1 MNDPIR
7 IGRVPSGISGL
18 DTIMNGGFLKGG
30 LYIIQ
35 GTPGTGKTTLANQIC
50 FSHATTGGGQALYIT
65 LLAEYHDRMLQHLS
79 NMSFFDI
86 TTIPNQIKYL
96 NGYSTLSEQGYAGLR
111 DLMRQEILTH
121 KATILILDGFATAQ
135 RQESEVQRFNEF
147 VHELQGVATATDCTM
162 FLLTSAV
169 GVRDTPEYTM
179 VDGIVE
185 LSDHLIGWSAEST
198 LQVIKLR
205 GSGYLRGLHAFRISE
220 AGLLVYPRIEALL
233 QRPSRPDIIPVETI
247 PSGLDQLDTMLGG
260 GLPLASTTKVIGPA
274 GVGKTTLGLQ
284 FLSRSSTTQPGL
296 LFGFHETPVRIN
308 AKVDEI
314 CQPLRGLI
322 DSGVVDVVWQP
333 PTDGL
338 LDLYGERLLDG
349 VRRRGVKRLFVDG
362 LNAFQSA
369 SVEPARLSQWLTALV
384 NELRVLGVTTVLTL
398 VVPDII
404 APFMRSPIDGDFLNL
419 ADNLILMRYVEV
431 RSRLH
436 RLVSIIKVRDSN
448 FDSSAHE
455 YVITDQGLRI
465 ADTGDSAEA
474 ILGQAQHQHDAAP
487 RRDEASQARHG
498 Q

>member
-7 IGRVPSGISGL
+7 VGRVPSGISGL
-18 DTIMNGGFLKGG
+18 DTILNGGFLEGG

-50 FSHATTGGGQALYIT
+50 FSHATTGGQALYIT
-65 LLAEYHDRMLQHLS
+65 LLAEYHDRMVQHLS

-86 TTIPNQIKYL
+86 TKIPGQIRYL
-96 NGYSTLSEQGYAGLR
+96 NGYGTLAEQGYSGLR
-111 DLMRQEILTH
+111 DLMRQEIVAQ

-135 RQESEVQRFNEF
+135 RREPELLKFNEF
-147 VHELQGVATATDCTM
+147 VHELQGIATATDCTM

-169 GVRDTPEYTM
+169 GVRETPEYTM

-205 GSGYLRGLHAFRISE
+205 GSSYLRGLHAFRITE
-220 AGLLVYPRIEALL
+220 DGIIVYPRIEALL
-233 QRPSRPDIIPVETI
+233 KRPSRPDTVPVETI
-247 PSGLDQLDTMLGG
+247 PSGLDRLDTMLGG
-260 GLPLASTTKVIGPA
+260 GLPLASTSKVMGPS
-274 GVGKTTLGLQ
+274 GVGKTTLGLE
-284 FLSRSSTTQPGL
+284 FLSRSSETEPGL
-296 LFGFHETPVRIN
+296 LFGLYETPVRIN

-314 CQPLRGLI
+314 CRPLRGLL
-322 DSGVVDVVWQP
+322 DSGVVEMVWQP

-369 SVEPARLSQWLTALV
+369 SVESARLNQYLTALV
-384 NELRVLGVTTVLTL
+384 NELRVLGVTTVFAL
-398 VVPDII
+398 VVPDIVGQYT
-404 APFMRSPIDGDFLNL
+404 RSPIDGDFLNL

-436 RLVSIIKVRDSN
+436 RLISIIKVRDSDFN
-448 FDSSAHE
+448 SSAHE

-474 ILGQAQHQHDAAP
+474 ILGKSQHQHHAGP
-487 RRDEASQARHG
+487 RRDEASQARRG
-498 Q
+498 E

>member
-1 MNDPIR
+1 MNDTSR
-7 IGRVPSGISGL
+7 IERVPSGISGL
-18 DTIMNGGFLKGG
+18 DTILNGGFLKGG

-50 FSHATTGGGQALYIT
+50 FSHATTGDGQALYVT

-86 TTIPNQIKYL
+86 TKIPDQIKYL
-96 NGYSTLSEQGYAGLR
+96 NGYGTLAEHGYDGLR
-111 DLMRQEILTH
+111 DLVRQEIVTH
-121 KATILILDGFATAQ
+121 KATILIIDGFATA
-135 RQESEVQRFNEF
+135 RRWESEVPKFNEF
-147 VHELQGVATATDCTM
+147 VHELQGIATATDCTM

-169 GVRDTPEYTM
+169 GLRETPEYTM

-185 LSDHLIGWSAEST
+185 LSDQLIGWSAEST

-205 GSGYLRGLHAFRISE
+205 GSGYLRGRHAFRITE

-233 QRPSRPDIIPVETI
+233 QRPSRPDTIPAEKI
-247 PSGLDQLDTMLGG
+247 PSGVDRLDTMLGG
-260 GLPLASTTKVIGPA
+260 GLPLASTTMVMGPS
-274 GVGKTTLGLQ
+274 GVGKTSIGLQ
-284 FLSRSSTTQPGL
+284 FLSRSSTTEPGL
-296 LFGFHETPVRIN
+296 LFGFYETPPRIN

-314 CQPLRGLI
+314 CRPLRGLL
-322 DSGVVDVVWQP
+322 DSGVVDVIWQP

-369 SVEPARLSQWLTALV
+369 SVEPVRLSQWLTALV
-384 NELRVLGVTTVLTL
+384 NELRVLGVTTVFTL

-404 APFMRSPIDGDFLNL
+404 APYMRSPADGDFLNL

-436 RLVSIIKVRDSN
+436 RLVSVMKVRDSD
-448 FDSSAHE
+448 FDSLTHE
-455 YVITDQGLRI
+455 YVTTVQGLRI
-465 ADTGDSAEA
+465 AETSDSAEA
-474 ILGQAQHQHDAAP
+474 ILGQSQNEAAEL
-487 RRDEASQARHG
+487 RAAASQARRG
-498 Q
+498 E

>member
-1 MNDPIR
+1 M
-7 IGRVPSGISGL
+7 PSGISGL
-18 DTIMNGGFLKGG
+18 DTILNGGFLKGG

-50 FSHATTGGGQALYIT
+50 FSHAQTSGGQALYIT

-86 TTIPNQIKYL
+86 AKIPNRIKYL
-96 NGYSTLSEQGYAGLR
+96 NGYGTLADQGYAGLR
-111 DLMRQEILTH
+111 DLMRQEIATH

-135 RQESEVQRFNEF
+135 RREAELLQFNEF

-169 GVRDTPEYTM
+169 GHREAPEYTM

-205 GSGYLRGLHAFRISE
+205 GSGYLRGLHAFRISGDGIV
-220 AGLLVYPRIEALL
+220 AYPRIEALL
-233 QRPSRPDIIPVETI
+233 QRPSRPDTIPVETI
-247 PSGLDQLDTMLGG
+247 PSGVDRLDTMLGG
-260 GLPLASTTKVIGPA
+260 GLPLASTTMIMGPS

-284 FLSRSSTTQPGL
+284 FLSRSSATKPGL
-296 LFGFHETPVRIN
+296 LFGFYETPVRIG

-314 CQPLRGLI
+314 CQPLRGLL
-322 DSGVVDVVWQP
+322 DSGIVDMVWQP

-338 LDLYGERLLDG
+338 LDLYGERLLDS

-369 SVEPARLSQWLTALV
+369 SVEPVRLSQWLTALV
-384 NELRVLGVTTVLTL
+384 NELRVLGVTAAFTL

-404 APFMRSPIDGDFLNL
+404 APYMRSPTDGGFLNL

-436 RLVSIIKVRDSN
+436 RLVSVMKVRDSN
-448 FDSSAHE
+448 FNSSAHE
-455 YVITDQGLRI
+455 YVITGQGLRI
-465 ADTGDSAEA
+465 ANTADSAEA
-474 ILGQAQHQHDAAP
+474 ILGQTQHEDHAAP
-487 RRDEASQARHG
+487 RSDEVSQERSG
-498 Q
+498 E